1 MDIAENVMRS
11 LSAVLEYRR
20 EKTDVL
26 LLPKFKKKRN
36 IFLKRYFA
44 LNEEIVNLFA
54 FYFKQFDVEN
64 KRRKWWYDKLTIR
77 TLYSLFA
84 VS

>member
-26 LLPKFKKKRN
+26 LLPKF
-36 IFLKRYFA
+36 
-44 LNEEIVNLFA
+44 
-54 FYFKQFDVEN
+54 
-64 KRRKWWYDKLTIR
+64 
-77 TLYSLFA
+77 
-84 VS
+84 